1 MDKRKFIEILKE
13 VSTFNQQ
20 GDEIT
25 DLKLLPDQ
33 RKCHCGKQVQNQR
46 INYTQAIINEK
57 VVYLERCSSCQKYK
71 NPFSNYF
78 NLRGSEWLQAIMC
91 YITGQDNPFKSRDE
105 KKAKQENK

>member
-13 VSTFNQQ
+13 VSTFNVQ
-20 GDEIT
+20 GNEIT

-33 RKCHCGKQVQNQR
+33 RKCHCGKQAQNQR

-78 NLRGSEWLQAIMC
+78 NLRGSEWSVAFSAYVL
-91 YITGQDNPFKSRDE
+91 GQDNPYKSRDKKRE
-105 KKAKQENK
+105 LKAK